1 MRRSDEE
8 VSAARLDHSNREIRV
23 REHEG
28 YSPEFLF
35 LLVLYNLRA
44 NTLLASG
51 I

>member
-8 VSAARLDHSNREIRV
+8 VSAARPDHSNREVRV

-28 YSPEFLF
+28 YSLEFRF
-35 LLVLYNLRA
+35 LLLSYNPRA
-44 NTLLASG
+44 NALPASG

>member
-8 VSAARLDHSNREIRV
+8 VSAARLDQSNCEVLV

-28 YSPEFLF
+28 YSLEFWF
-35 LLVLYNLRA
+35 LLLSDNLWA
-44 NTLLASG
+44 NALPASG